1 MGRLAAAVRFAIDLI
16 LRPFDAL
23 GPLWVLLASS
33 LITAVAILLVVRVT
47 TPARWVDRAR
57 SQVAAC
63 IYEIRLFLDSP
74 RRVLAIQG
82 RLLYWSGAY
91 ILSLT
96 PAFLVMSVPMGLLF
110 LQLDVRLGYQPL
122 PTKTPLVVRVDL
134 DGAAGQGVS
143 ASAGDWGRVT
153 APPLFDAERD
163 RVYLRVVI
171 DRPGTHQLDL
181 AAGGHTVKKRLVA
194 AAATRMSPARSSGAS
209 MWWALTDEDPLP
221 SDSGFA
227 SISVPHPDATTH
239 FLWMPWWIFWLV
251 VSTAMALALKRPMRV
266 SI

>member
-1 MGRLAAAVRFAIDLI
+1 MARFAAAVRSAIDLL

-23 GPLWVLLASS
+23 APLWVLLVAS

-96 PAFLVMSVPMGLLF
+96 PAFLVMTAPMGLLF
-110 LQLDVRLGYQPL
+110 LQLDLRLGYRPL
-122 PTKTPLVVRVDL
+122 PTETPLVVRVDL
-134 DGAAGQGVS
+134 DGAAGQTLT

-153 APPLFDAERD
+153 APPLFDAERE

-171 DRPGTHQLDL
+171 DKPGTHELEI
-181 AAGGHTVKKRLVA
+181 ASGGHTVEKRLVA
-194 AAATRMSPARSSGAS
+194 GAATRMSPERSSGAS

-221 SDSGFA
+221 ADSGIA
-227 SISVPHPDATTH
+227 SISVPHPGTTTH

-251 VSTAMALALKRPMRV
+251 VSTVMALALKRPMRV